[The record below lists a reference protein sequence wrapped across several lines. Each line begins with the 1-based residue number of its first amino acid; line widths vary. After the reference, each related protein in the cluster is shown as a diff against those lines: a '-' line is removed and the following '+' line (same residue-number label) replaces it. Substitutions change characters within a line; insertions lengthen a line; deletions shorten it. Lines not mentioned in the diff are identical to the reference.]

1 MNNSGSIKN
10 CGSCRHGKPH
20 GWAEVWCRLFGIM
33 VTRKHE
39 GCKYHGYGGK
49 DNDEK
54 EQDPA
59 E

>member
-1 MNNSGSIKN
+1 MKN
-10 CGSCRHGKPH
+10 CENCPNGKPH